1 MKINEV
7 TSVRNSTQVNEAFPL
22 LIPALIAG
30 VRIAAPWAIKQG
42 ARIIAKRSVAAN
54 VAKKGAEVVAKGTGT
69 VAKGAAN
76 TLLKRPIATTT
87 IGGGAYVAKK
97 TGDGIDELIKRAGEG
112 IDAVKDELMAALGS
126 AGFAKVAKFTT
137 KYGIPVLAA
146 VAILYGGKKVW
157 DYLSKSSKEQPKL
170 ATESQKDTH
179 CSDKCCGADTKREDC
194 VCPADCKHCNCNDP
208 SVAESATAGGTSAG
222 SVASVVNPTYAY
234 AKGKKKGKNGLPK
247 APQATNPDGT
257 AKNALDVKNNLMGG
271 KVAKR

>member
-1 MKINEV
+1 MKINEI
-7 TSVRNSTQVNEAFPL
+7 TSNNSKQVNEAFPL

-30 VRIAAPWAIKQG
+30 ARIAAPWAIKQG
-42 ARIIAKRSVAAN
+42 AKIIAKRGAAASA
-54 VAKKGAEVVAKGTGT
+54 AKTGAGVVAKGAGKVATGT
-69 VAKGAAN
+69 AN

-97 TGDGIDELIKRAGEG
+97 TGDGIDELVKRAGEG

-126 AGFAKVAKFTT
+126 AGFAKVAKFTS

-157 DYLSKSSKEQPKL
+157 DYLSKSSEEQPRL
-170 ATESQKDTH
+170 ASESQKDTH